1 MTQAQIAE
9 ALGIR
14 QASVA
19 QMEKRSELML
29 STLRSYVEAMGG
41 ELRLTVTFPGQRE
54 VELGGLGEGEGH
66 STLIPPDIHRT
77 ACGVAC
83 SFSSHGVCRWTW
95 QRKRL
100 LVWRQIHPAHV
111 DRS

>member
-1 MTQAQIAE
+1 MGWKPTLRLLAALDPDRRARIAAETDRLEDEYRTLQQLRKARDLTQAQIAE

-19 QMEKRSELML
+19 QLEKRSDLML

-54 VELGGLGEGEGH
+54 VELGGLGE
-66 STLIPPDIHRT
+66 
-77 ACGVAC
+77 A
-83 SFSSHGVCRWTW
+83 
-95 QRKRL
+95 
-100 LVWRQIHPAHV
+100 
-111 DRS
+111 